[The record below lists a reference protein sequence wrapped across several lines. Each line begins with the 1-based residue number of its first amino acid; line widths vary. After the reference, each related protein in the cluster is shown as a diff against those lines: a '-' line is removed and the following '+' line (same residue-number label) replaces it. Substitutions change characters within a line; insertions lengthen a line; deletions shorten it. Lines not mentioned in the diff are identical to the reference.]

1 MSICPQEHT
10 LFSACSVITGSVQS
24 LSGAV
29 VPHGD
34 ASVQSGQWWKQGPE
48 ACSHKGEVVT
58 GVWHD
63 QKSLCLWMV
72 LPVLPTEMCFW
83 SLLQRKGI
91 WDWKS
96 SLFVVLLR
104 WFFFFFN
111 PSPLVLSWRSYD
123 EARSILEQRRMKWK
137 GLLNLHLSWLSFN
150 VFSSGLQ
157 SFNWSAAVVQDNGL
171 PWPCYSSQLTWQWR
185 KRPIIAI
192 SIKTS
197 WLKAWEGQQGSGT
210 NT

>member
-1 MSICPQEHT
+1 MVMPLSK
-10 LFSACSVITGSVQS
+10 VGSGGSKDQRHVAIKEKLLLVS
-24 LSGAV
+24 
-29 VPHGD
+29 D
-34 ASVQSGQWWKQGPE
+34 TIRKASVSEWCCQYFPQRCASGHYCKEKESGTE
-48 ACSHKGEVVT
+48 KA
-58 GVWHD
+58 
-63 QKSLCLWMV
+63 LYLLYCL
-72 LPVLPTEMCFW
+72 
-83 SLLQRKGI
+83 
-91 WDWKS
+91 DD
-96 SLFVVLLR
+96 
-104 WFFFFFN
+104 FFFFN

-150 VFSSGLQ
+150 VFSSGLR
-157 SFNWSAAVVQDNGL
+157 SFNWSTAVVQDNGL